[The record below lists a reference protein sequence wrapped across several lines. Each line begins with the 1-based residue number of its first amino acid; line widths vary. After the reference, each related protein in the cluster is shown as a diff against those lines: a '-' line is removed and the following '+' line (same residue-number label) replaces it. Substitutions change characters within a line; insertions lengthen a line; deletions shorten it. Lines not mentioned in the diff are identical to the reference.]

1 MQKLEAVCVI
11 IYMGAKAVLSG
22 LRNIIV
28 ADCTST
34 LKERR
39 CLIEA
44 YLNMGNAFWEQ
55 VKVVADY
62 LFYNFRLAKEIAAT
76 HRIDYSHT

>member
-1 MQKLEAVCVI
+1 MQ
-11 IYMGAKAVLSG
+11 KAVLSG

-28 ADCTST
+28 ADSTST

-44 YLNMGNAFWEQ
+44 YLNMGNAFWEE

-62 LFYNFRLAKEIAAT
+62 LFYNFRLVIAAT
-76 HRIDYSHT
+76 HCIDYSHT